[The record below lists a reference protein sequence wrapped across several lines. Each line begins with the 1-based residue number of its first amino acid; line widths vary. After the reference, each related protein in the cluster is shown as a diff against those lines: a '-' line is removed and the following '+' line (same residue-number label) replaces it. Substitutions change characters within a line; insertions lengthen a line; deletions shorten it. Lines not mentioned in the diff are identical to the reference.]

1 MASWEEFSRIVAEAK
16 SAKKLDPVNHE
27 DSDPDNDGNPNDPN
41 DKYIMKRRAAIGAA
55 IASDRKKK
63 VEESYDDLD
72 EAKVDKKLPEH
83 ERSGARLK
91 RYDNP
96 SGALALGG
104 GQQRARRAE
113 HQARRG
119 KPKRWWDDDGDG
131 IGWEKGE
138 VKKEEVEQISEIA
151 PLVAAGLAAGGA
163 ALAGAAINR
172 AKKAADSGVTAANKG
187 QNIKNPGTGIA
198 GAAYGMQRRNNALR
212 DAMKQLNQ
220 SYQPEGEMVEEDKE
234 YRREMAKAAARER
247 AEERREKGGKAAK
260 SPGRKGPSAGK
271 SYADKEEL
279 SIKGHDEVT
288 KKAKHTVGNP
298 FPEHHMVDGEY
309 IEEMPYQVYGSHD
322 GKTEKK
328 IGKPVK
334 SRKYAHDRADELSDT
349 HKETGGKFRVQ
360 KEENDLDEGMTMK
373 DFKQQRSR
381 QKQKDKRETEKTSP
395 LRRAGIHDDKASPER
410 AARHRANVDP
420 DYDHDDEENM
430 YPGGK
435 LKDPKKIRKAKA
447 VGELTKEEYIEEKAL
462 SRAQQR
468 FMGMVYAAK
477 KGGTPASPEVA
488 KAAEGMSKKAARD
501 FAKTK
506 HEGLPEKKE
515 DVKESMSLVEKILDE
530 ALKGTIAGGKSR
542 AKKYKIQAKD
552 VRIKQIGSAALSG
565 DKKQVKKLKKANENP
580 TLKITEKGSVP
591 KKSEEERKE
600 AAKKEVKRGKSD
612 PSANVRSGIVR
623 GVIELKKEKEKTKR
637 QRERQ
642 EYEKER
648 RAEKKAQKEAESK
661 EKQEKLEAS
670 MKEKRIKAA
679 QDQSDKEEAR
689 KQKTKGKVKDAVVG
703 ALKSIKAPQA
713 VSDKA
718 KGSTGATIDSHI
730 DSVGSAVSAVGK
742 ATRRVIAAKWKER
755 NERKQ
760 EQKRTERHEKIRQ
773 EMSKEEFSNWRE
785 EFIFEVDDQSVQN
798 EKQKVIDVSKKKN
811 KIEINPNMSE
821 GCGCEEK
828 EEKKET
834 PQKDMRDLPTKVNL
848 LKTKARAMGAR
859 NPIVM
864 VASEE
869 TDNIQEIAPLL
880 AGVARLAGGAV
891 ARGVTSRV
899 AGSAAQGT
907 LRSKAAQFIGKKT
920 GEKIATMFTTPP
932 ESNQSTPSGEEE
944 PLFQTKLEKQLKT
957 EGAAWTKKEGKSEA
971 GGLNE
976 KGRKSYERENPG
988 SDLKAPSKKVGN
1000 PRRASF
1006 CARMS
1011 GMKAKLTSKKTA
1023 NDPDSRI
1030 NKSLRAW
1037 NC

>member
-1 MASWEEFSRIVAEAK
+1 
-16 SAKKLDPVNHE
+16 
-27 DSDPDNDGNPNDPN
+27 
-41 DKYIMKRRAAIGAA
+41 
-55 IASDRKKK
+55 
-63 VEESYDDLD
+63 
-72 EAKVDKKLPEH
+72 
-83 ERSGARLK
+83 
-91 RYDNP
+91 
-96 SGALALGG
+96 
-104 GQQRARRAE
+104 
-113 HQARRG
+113 
-119 KPKRWWDDDGDG
+119 
-131 IGWEKGE
+131 
-138 VKKEEVEQISEIA
+138 
-151 PLVAAGLAAGGA
+151 
-163 ALAGAAINR
+163 
-172 AKKAADSGVTAANKG
+172 
-187 QNIKNPGTGIA
+187 
-198 GAAYGMQRRNNALR
+198 
-212 DAMKQLNQ
+212 
-220 SYQPEGEMVEEDKE
+220 
-234 YRREMAKAAARER
+234 
-247 AEERREKGGKAAK
+247 
-260 SPGRKGPSAGK
+260 
-271 SYADKEEL
+271 
-279 SIKGHDEVT
+279 
-288 KKAKHTVGNP
+288 
-298 FPEHHMVDGEY
+298 
-309 IEEMPYQVYGSHD
+309 
-322 GKTEKK
+322 
-328 IGKPVK
+328 
-334 SRKYAHDRADELSDT
+334 
-349 HKETGGKFRVQ
+349 
-360 KEENDLDEGMTMK
+360 
-373 DFKQQRSR
+373 
-381 QKQKDKRETEKTSP
+381 
-395 LRRAGIHDDKASPER
+395 
-410 AARHRANVDP
+410 
-420 DYDHDDEENM
+420 
-430 YPGGK
+430 
-435 LKDPKKIRKAKA
+435 
-447 VGELTKEEYIEEKAL
+447 
-462 SRAQQR
+462 
-468 FMGMVYAAK
+468 
-477 KGGTPASPEVA
+477 
-488 KAAEGMSKKAARD
+488 
-501 FAKTK
+501 
-506 HEGLPEKKE
+506 
-515 DVKESMSLVEKILDE
+515 
-530 ALKGTIAGGKSR
+530 
-542 AKKYKIQAKD
+542 
-552 VRIKQIGSAALSG
+552 
-565 DKKQVKKLKKANENP
+565 
-580 TLKITEKGSVP
+580 
-591 KKSEEERKE
+591 
-600 AAKKEVKRGKSD
+600 
-612 PSANVRSGIVR
+612 
-623 GVIELKKEKEKTKR
+623 
-637 QRERQ
+637 
-642 EYEKER
+642 
-648 RAEKKAQKEAESK
+648 
-661 EKQEKLEAS
+661 

>member
-16 SAKKLDPVNHE
+16 APKKLDPVNKE
-27 DSDPDNDGNPNDPN
+27 DDDINND
-41 DKYIMKRRAAIGAA
+41 DKVDSTDSYLKNRRSAVGAA
-55 IASDRKKK
+55 IVADRKKK
-63 VEESYDDLD
+63 SGKDSDEMC
-72 EAKVDKKLPEH
+72 EAKVDEKLPEH
-83 ERSGARLK
+83 ERATARDKRSGHNL
-91 RYDNP
+91 P
-96 SGALALGG
+96 GSGT
-104 GQQRARRAE
+104 RRVRRAE
-113 HQARRG
+113 HEERRG

-138 VKKEEVEQISEIA
+138 VKKESVEQIDEIA
-151 PLVAAGLAAGGA
+151 PLVAGGIAAA
-163 ALAGAAINR
+163 AAAPYL
-172 AKKAADSGVTAANKG
+172 AKKFLSKPINKALDNATKTNKLPLATG
-187 QNIKNPGTGIA
+187 GNMQQLRQAQNN
-198 GAAYGMQRRNNALR
+198 
-212 DAMKQLNQ
+212 

-247 AEERREKGGKAAK
+247 AEEKKEKGKKAAK
-260 SPGRKGPSAGK
+260 IPGRLGISSGT
-271 SYADKEEL
+271 SYADKQEL
-279 SIKGHDEVT
+279 SIKGHDKVT

-298 FPEHHMVDGEY
+298 FPEEYAVDGEY

-322 GKTEKK
+322 GTKEKK

-488 KAAEGMSKKAARD
+488 KAAGGMSKKAARD

-648 RAEKKAQKEAESK
+648 RAEKKAQREAESK